1 MRNGRKAPRAPRKG
15 TWPTRTP
22 PDTNELESG
31 YLVLASKAQD
41 VAWRL
46 LAWAEM
52 ALAEVQDPETVK
64 AIAATVAQA
73 MRVVDEVHRTIS
85 LMPRR
90 RPPEPIH
97 ITDDDLVEIVPPDEE
112 VEEDEIAKA

>member
-1 MRNGRKAPRAPRKG
+1 VKNGRKTPRKG
-15 TWPTRTP
+15 TWPMRP
-22 PDTNELESG
+22 PPATEDLESG
-31 YLVLASKAQD
+31 YLILASKAQD

-52 ALAEVQDPETVK
+52 ALVEAQDVEAVK
-64 AIAATVAQA
+64 AIAAVVGQA
-73 MRVVDEVHRTIS
+73 MRAVDEVHRTIS

-90 RPPEPIH
+90 PPQIH

-112 VEEDEIAKA
+112 MEEDEIAKA

>member
-1 MRNGRKAPRAPRKG
+1 MKNGRKTPRKG
-15 TWPTRTP
+15 TWPMRP
-22 PDTNELESG
+22 PPATEDLESG

-52 ALAEVQDPETVK
+52 ALVEAQDVEAVKGIATV
-64 AIAATVAQA
+64 VAQA
-73 MRVVDEVHRTIS
+73 MRVVGEMHRTIS
-85 LMPRR
+85 LTPRR
-90 RPPEPIH
+90 PQPIH
-97 ITDDDLVEIVPPDEE
+97 ISDDDLVEIVPPDDEE